1 MRSCFLEEQNDH
13 EGMIGT
19 MNDDLDDDDSDD
31 EEDQGHWLRRPC
43 PDRRGEKR
51 RCALAAEEPA
61 AAVDKS
67 PSMTV

>member
-1 MRSCFLEEQNDH
+1 
-13 EGMIGT
+13 